1 MMKYLPSPKCPDFGS
16 KSFFDQSLLS
26 GFKYIYGLPC
36 PDFIFSLGKNLRD
49 KKTKQNK
56 QTNKQTKKQFTNKAI
71 NGNT

>member
-36 PDFIFSLGKNLRD
+36 PDFIFSLGKNLRQ
-49 KKTKQNK
+49 KKIVRKLSYHWESLYN
-56 QTNKQTKKQFTNKAI
+56 
-71 NGNT
+71 